1 MAIRISTEKQQ
12 QIIDLFKKGKSLRFI
27 ESETSSGFQTIKKVL
42 AFNNLQKKT
51 LSTNAKKLLL
61 RQKKIKFDD
70 FELMKNQ
77 VQKDQK
83 FFSNLN
89 DPLTGCGRHALAKA
103 AKEANQTS
111 NYSKSLIQAINT
123 AEQLIALF
131 KGQQELLGFNEKRL

>member
-1 MAIRISTEKQQ
+1 MGKRISQTKQNKIQ
-12 QIIDLFKKGKSLRFI
+12 DYFKQGKSIRFI
-27 ESETSSGFQTIKKVL
+27 AREVNSDTRTVKSYLLE
-42 AFNNLQKKT
+42 NNLQKQV
-51 LSTNAKKLLL
+51 LSINAKKILS
-61 RQKKIKFDD
+61 RQKKIKFDE

-103 AKEANQTS
+103 AKEANLTS

-131 KGQQELLGFNEKRL
+131 KGQQELLGFNEK

>member
-1 MAIRISTEKQQ
+1 MGKRIIQVKQNK
-12 QIIDLFKKGKSLRFI
+12 IHDYFKQGKSIRFI
-27 ESETSSGFQTIKKVL
+27 AREVNSDTRTVKSYLSE
-42 AFNNLQKKT
+42 NNLQKKV
-51 LSTNAKKLLL
+51 LSMNGKKILS
-61 RQKKIKFDD
+61 RQKKIKFDE